1 MKSVYYSDHFF
12 NFVMVFKKLTP
23 KAVGRRAFYRSRCP
37 EIKLGFVGFYN
48 IRSILKE
55 KSYTESVPASKP

>member
-1 MKSVYYSDHFF
+1 MKSVYYLDHFF

-55 KSYTESVPASKP
+55 KS